1 MVNWIKLMIRNQG
14 FTNGAAEGNGHNNNR
29 EHGEWNDI
37 KLVVDDL
44 EYDCCCHR
52 IVTILSL
59 VVALS
64 FIWHTAVNVHSILC
78 VYIVYAVNTMCIHC
92 LVHCSTLLLAVLAYA
107 TQEIAQ
113 QLHSDTQVCRVHATF
128 FHCATLY
135 YSATYFSLDWFA
147 LWCVALQRT
156 IIDIRVLPNEG
167 KMWDRAGG
175 KPD

>member
-1 MVNWIKLMIRNQG
+1 MVNWIKLMIVNQG

-44 EYDCCCHR
+44 ECDCCCHR

-64 FIWHTAVNVHSILC
+64 LFGTQLLIVHSLLC

-113 QLHSDTQVCRVHATF
+113 QFYFDTQVCRVHATF
-128 FHCATLY
+128 LHCATLS
-135 YSATYFSLDWFA
+135 YSAIHFSLDWFA

-156 IIDIRVLPNEG
+156 IIDICVLPNEG
-167 KMWDRAGG
+167 KDVG
-175 KPD
+175 